1 MRDVDLIQVAT
12 PAFFAAMGVEK
23 IALDRQAASGNDEA
37 LGFEM
42 RDSIASLV
50 MGTASLYVPLALNAL
65 LSPVAPGKGR
75 YRKVLV
81 GTAVGAAALTTIAD
95 ALAKREDDSP
105 LTRWARKIRP
115 STGVAA
121 ISSGIVVGSTTWAAK
136 TSAKKLW
143 NKSGAK
149 RDLGS
154 GIAATA
160 GALLAWDFIYYW
172 NHRIQHESR
181 WLWAIHV
188 VHHSSERYNL
198 TTALRQPVADVFGMF
213 VPYGIMAFLGFRPRV
228 IENARAI
235 NLIYQFWIH
244 TEAIHKLGMAEEILN
259 TPSHHRVHHG
269 VQPDYLDKNH
279 GGILILWDR
288 LFGTFQRESE
298 RVRYGLT
305 KNIDTFN
312 PLRIATH
319 EYADIVRDVAQS
331 TSWKERLGNVF
342 AHPGWR
348 KNRSGNST
356 RNVDPMPRVDSTS
369 I

>member
-1 MRDVDLIQVAT
+1 MSEIDLIQLAT
-12 PAFFAAMGVEK
+12 PGFFAAMGVEK
-23 IALDRQAASGNDEA
+23 IALDRQRAAGDDSA
-37 LGFEM
+37 LGFER
-42 RDSIASLV
+42 RDSVASLV
-50 MGTASLYVPLALNAL
+50 MGTASLYMPLVLNRV

-81 GTAVGAAALTTIAD
+81 GTAIGAAALTTVTD
-95 ALAKREDDSP
+95 ALARREDDTR
-105 LTRWARKIRP
+105 LTRLARRIRP
-115 STGVAA
+115 SAGVAA
-121 ISSGIVVGSTTWAAK
+121 VAAGVVTGSTTWAAR
-136 TSAKKLW
+136 TSAKRLW
-143 NKSGAK
+143 NKGGAR
-149 RDLGS
+149 RDLGG

-213 VPYGIMAFLGFRPRV
+213 VPYGVLAFLGFRPRV

-244 TEAIHKLGMAEEILN
+244 TEAIDRLGRAEEVLN

-269 VQPDYLDKNH
+269 VQQQYIDKNH
-279 GGILILWDR
+279 GGILIIWDR
-288 LFGTFQRESE
+288 LFGTFQREGE

-305 KNIDTFN
+305 KNIGTFN

-319 EYADIVRDVAQS
+319 EYVDIIRDVRRAS
-331 TSWKERLGNVF
+331 TWRERLSCVFGRPGRRDGNDQ
-342 AHPGWR
+342 PGAPDTLALA
-348 KNRSGNST
+348 S
-356 RNVDPMPRVDSTS
+356 
-369 I
+369 

>member
-1 MRDVDLIQVAT
+1 MSEIDLIQLAT
-12 PAFFAAMGVEK
+12 PGFFAAMGLEK
-23 IALDRQAASGNDEA
+23 IALDRQAAAGNTSA
-37 LGFEM
+37 IGFEK

-50 MGTASLYVPLALNAL
+50 MGTASLYVPFALNAL
-65 LSPVAPGKGR
+65 LSPVAPGKGK

-81 GTAVGAAALTTIAD
+81 GAAVGAAAITTVAD
-95 ALAKREDDSP
+95 ALAKREDDSK
-105 LTRWARKIRP
+105 LTRLAKRVRP
-115 STGVAA
+115 SAGVAA
-121 ISSGIVVGSTTWAAK
+121 VAGGIVAGSTTWAAR

-143 NKSGAK
+143 NAGGSK
-149 RDLGS
+149 RDLGG

-188 VHHSSERYNL
+188 VHHSSEHYNL

-213 VPYGIMAFLGFRPRV
+213 VPYGLMAFLGFRPRV
-228 IENARAI
+228 IENARAV

-244 TEAIHKLGMAEEILN
+244 TEAIDKLGAAEEVLN

-288 LFGTFQRESE
+288 LFGTFQREGE

-305 KNIDTFN
+305 QNINTFN

-319 EYADIVRDVAQS
+319 EYRDIIRDVATS
-331 TSWKERLGNVF
+331 TNWRDRLGHVF
-342 AHPGWR
+342 AHPGWGKKR
-348 KNRSGNST
+348 R
-356 RNVDPMPRVDSTS
+356 RNGEETS
-369 I
+369 LTLAS

>member
-1 MRDVDLIQVAT
+1 MSEIDLIQLAT
-12 PAFFAAMGVEK
+12 PGFFAAMGVEK
-23 IALDRQAASGNDEA
+23 VVLDRQAAAGNDTA
-37 LGFEM
+37 IGFEK

-65 LSPVAPGKGR
+65 LSPVSPGKGK

-81 GTAVGAAALTTIAD
+81 GTAVGAAALTTVTD
-95 ALAKREDDSP
+95 ALAKRDDDSK
-105 LTRWARKIRP
+105 LTHLAKRIRP
-115 STGVAA
+115 SAGVATVA
-121 ISSGIVVGSTTWAAK
+121 AGVVAGSTTWAAR
-136 TSAKKLW
+136 TSAKRLW
-143 NKSGAK
+143 NSGGSK
-149 RDLGS
+149 RDLGT
-154 GIAATA
+154 GIATTA

-188 VHHSSERYNL
+188 VHHSSEHYNL

-213 VPYGIMAFLGFRPRV
+213 VPYGLMAWLGFRPRV

-244 TEAIHKLGMAEEILN
+244 TEAIDRLGKAEEFLN

-269 VQPDYLDKNH
+269 VQQEYLDKNH
-279 GGILILWDR
+279 GGILIIWDR
-288 LFGTFQRESE
+288 LFGTFQREGE

-305 KNIDTFN
+305 KNINTFN

-319 EYADIVRDVAQS
+319 EYAEIISDVA
-331 TSWKERLGNVF
+331 TATTWKERLGSVF

-348 KNRSGNST
+348 KKRRSEGGDQPLTLAS
-356 RNVDPMPRVDSTS
+356 
-369 I
+369 

>member
-1 MRDVDLIQVAT
+1 MSEIDLIQLAT
-12 PAFFAAMGVEK
+12 PGFFAAMGVEK
-23 IALDRQAASGNDEA
+23 LVLDRQAAAGNDTA
-37 LGFEM
+37 IGFEK

-65 LSPVAPGKGR
+65 LSPVSPGKGK

-81 GTAVGAAALTTIAD
+81 GTAVGAAALTTVTD
-95 ALAKREDDSP
+95 ALAKRDDDSK
-105 LTRWARKIRP
+105 LTRFAQRIRP
-115 STGVAA
+115 SAGVAA
-121 ISSGIVVGSTTWAAK
+121 VAAGVVTGSTTWAAR
-136 TSAKKLW
+136 TSAKRLW
-143 NKSGAK
+143 NSGGSK
-149 RDLGS
+149 RDLGT

-188 VHHSSERYNL
+188 VHHSSEHYNL

-213 VPYGIMAFLGFRPRV
+213 VPYGLMAWLGFRPRV

-244 TEAIHKLGMAEEILN
+244 TEAIDRLGKAEEFLN

-269 VQPDYLDKNH
+269 VQQEYLDKNH
-279 GGILILWDR
+279 GGILIVWDR
-288 LFGTFQRESE
+288 LFGTFQREGE

-305 KNIDTFN
+305 KNINTFN

-319 EYADIVRDVAQS
+319 EYTDIIRDLA
-331 TSWKERLGNVF
+331 TATTWKERLGSVF

-348 KNRSGNST
+348 KKCRNESGDQPLTLAS
-356 RNVDPMPRVDSTS
+356 
-369 I
+369 